1 MQVLIVVSNSQHI
14 AFFPK
19 ITPVERYVG
28 IRKPVG
34 KVRHPFSIGQVF
46 GTAGN
51 GGFHFVA
58 YVHLGKVTAYAH
70 PVCEVVADGQIKS
83 LCLDFAVVDIGC
95 RLLAATQICDV
106 TLYVVFRIA
115 VDHSTFHIQGMF
127 SECLVVAQVEVYI
140 VAIFRS
146 DAQFAHFQVFV
157 TEHLFDGR
165 QAISFFVR
173 QLGLQACQDEVGSGR
188 PVSE

>member
-1 MQVLIVVSNSQHI
+1 MDNYIVSARKYRPSTFRSVVGQKSLTTTLKNAIQSNKLAHAYLFCGPRGAVSDTHL
-14 AFFPK
+14 
-19 ITPVERYVG
+19 
-28 IRKPVG
+28 
-34 KVRHPFSIGQVF
+34 
-46 GTAGN
+46 
-51 GGFHFVA
+51 
-58 YVHLGKVTAYAH
+58 HLGKVTAYAH

-83 LCLDFAVVDIGC
+83 LCLDFAGVDIGC

-106 TLYVVFRIA
+106 TLYVIFRIA

-173 QLGLQACQDEVGSGR
+173 QLGLQACQDEVGSGL

>member
-1 MQVLIVVSNSQHI
+1 M
-14 AFFPK
+14 
-19 ITPVERYVG
+19 
-28 IRKPVG
+28 
-34 KVRHPFSIGQVF
+34 
-46 GTAGN
+46 
-51 GGFHFVA
+51 
-58 YVHLGKVTAYAH
+58 
-70 PVCEVVADGQIKS
+70 
-83 LCLDFAVVDIGC
+83 
-95 RLLAATQICDV
+95 LAATQICDV

-165 QAISFFVR
+165 QAIRRGVYVGCLVFIVV
-173 QLGLQACQDEVGSGR
+173 GCQHDVQPFCEQIAFAIFQ
-188 PVSE
+188 